1 MRASVRL
8 RSAEHGADRKPPR
21 PAGLSPEGIGFTGRQ
36 DIALT
41 AMLVLLCVL
50 FFVATPLAGLGF
62 GVSRLL
68 ISFLVLAFALLVIL
82 IARGR
87 TASLVACF
95 GAGCVAVGTG
105 LLIAAPSSPPT
116 VTVQSMNIIGIVI
129 CGYVIGRALFAPGP
143 ITLHRVIGA
152 VVLYLTVGIA
162 FAIAFRLVC
171 DLIPEALHG
180 TATGEG
186 EIQLFSSILYFSLV
200 TLTSTGYGDIL
211 PIHPIARSLANLE
224 SILGQIYPVTLVAS
238 LMAQHLEW
246 RSSMMYSLDRDKE

>member
-1 MRASVRL
+1 MRASVRV
-8 RSAEHGADRKPPR
+8 RSVEHDARR
-21 PAGLSPEGIGFTGRQ
+21 APARTANLSPKSIGLTGRQ

-62 GVSRLL
+62 GLSRLL

-95 GAGCVAVGTG
+95 GAGCVATGTG

-116 VTVQSMNIIGIVI
+116 VTVQSMNIIGIVV
-129 CGYVIGRALFAPGP
+129 CGYVIARALFAPGP

-152 VVLYLTVGIA
+152 VVLYLTVGVA
-162 FAIAFRLVC
+162 FAIAFRMVC
-171 DLIPEALHG
+171 DLIPDALQG
-180 TATGEG
+180 IATGAG

-246 RSSMMYSLDRDKE
+246 RSSMMYPLDRDRD

>member
-1 MRASVRL
+1 MRASLQL
-8 RSAEHGADRKPPR
+8 RSGADREPAR
-21 PAGLSPEGIGFTGRQ
+21 LAGLSPERIGFTGRQ
-36 DIALT
+36 DIALS

-62 GVSRLL
+62 DLSRLL
-68 ISFLVLAFALLVIL
+68 ISFLVLAFALLVIMV
-82 IARGR
+82 ARGR
-87 TASLVACF
+87 TNSLVAWF

-105 LLIAAPSSPPT
+105 LLIATPSSPPT
-116 VTVQSMNIIGIVI
+116 AAVQSMNILGIII
-129 CGYVIGRALFAPGP
+129 CGYVIARALFAPGP

-152 VVLYLTVGIA
+152 VVLYLTVGMA
-162 FAIAFRLVC
+162 FAIAFRIVC
-171 DLIPEALHG
+171 DLIPDALHG
-180 TATGEG
+180 VATGAS
-186 EIQLFSSILYFSLV
+186 EIRLFSSILYFSIV

-246 RSSMMYSLDRDKE
+246 RYHSMNSRGREQE